1 MDLYSLINENKV
13 KAFKEDGL
21 DEIPAG
27 DVDNPDAM
35 NTDMGSYD
43 DSGGGNDMGYDDNSY
58 DDGSSDYD
66 DSSQDPATKLP
77 FEDVDDSEIALVSD
91 LRENFAKLYET
102 QFNVYNKLKSENLE
116 STEFSKEFEFIID
129 NYKRT
134 LNLLYRYID
143 TKYANEATT
152 TKIMTF
158 LDFKEQFT
166 NYADRC
172 NKLFAKIN
180 HKYNDENLFSV

>member
-1 MDLYSLINENKV
+1 MDLYSLINNEKV

-27 DVDNPDAM
+27 DVDNPDMM
-35 NTDMGSYD
+35 NDDTSSDSYSDDGGYNDNYDNNYD
-43 DSGGGNDMGYDDNSY
+43 DSGYSDDQEYDT
-58 DDGSSDYD
+58 SDP
-66 DSSQDPATKLP
+66 QKKLP

-91 LRENFAKLYET
+91 LRENFSKLYDT

-116 STEFSKEFEFIID
+116 STEFSKDFEFIID

-134 LNLLYRYID
+134 LNLMYKYID

-152 TKIMTF
+152 TRIMTF

-180 HKYNDENLFSV
+180 HKYKDEELF

>member
-43 DSGGGNDMGYDDNSY
+43 DSSGGGNDMGYDDNSY
-58 DDGSSDYD
+58 DDGSSN
-66 DSSQDPATKLP
+66 

-180 HKYNDENLFSV
+180 HKYKDENLFSV

>member
-1 MDLYSLINENKV
+1 MDLYTLINNDNL

-21 DEIPAG
+21 DEIPVG
-27 DVDNPDAM
+27 DVNNPDAM
-35 NTDMGSYD
+35 NEDT
-43 DSGGGNDMGYDDNSY
+43 GGNDDFNDNSGYEDSYADDGSYNDQGYDDNS
-58 DDGSSDYD
+58 
-66 DSSQDPATKLP
+66 DPQNKLP

-91 LRENFAKLYET
+91 LRDNFAKLYET
-102 QFNVYNKLKSENLE
+102 QFTVYNKLKSENLE
-116 STEFSKEFEFIID
+116 STEFAKDFEFIID

-158 LDFKEQFT
+158 LDFKEQFI

-180 HKYNDENLFSV
+180 HKYKDDSLFSI

>member
-1 MDLYSLINENKV
+1 MDLYSLLNNDK
-13 KAFKEDGL
+13 KAFKEDGF

-27 DVDNPDAM
+27 DVNNPDTM
-35 NTDMGSYD
+35 ME
-43 DSGGGNDMGYDDNSY
+43 DSGGGGNMDSGGFDDNYSDEGYSDDDSY
-58 DDGSSDYD
+58 NDGS
-66 DSSQDPATKLP
+66 DPQNRLP

-91 LRENFAKLYET
+91 LRDNFAKLYDT

-116 STEFSKEFEFIID
+116 STEFAKDFEFIID

-180 HKYNDENLFSV
+180 HKYKDDNLFSV

>member
-1 MDLYSLINENKV
+1 MDLYSLINENKEV

-21 DEIPAG
+21 DEIPVG
-27 DVDNPDAM
+27 DVNNPEAM
-35 NTDMGSYD
+35 NSDSGDGGFDDGGYD
-43 DSGGGNDMGYDDNSY
+43 DSYS
-58 DDGSSDYD
+58 D
-66 DSSQDPATKLP
+66 DSYGGDDYSDGQDPQNSLP

-91 LRENFAKLYET
+91 LRDNFAKLYET

-116 STEFSKEFEFIID
+116 STEFSKDFEFIID

-166 NYADRC
+166 SYADRC

-180 HKYNDENLFSV
+180 HKYKDENLFSV

>member
-1 MDLYSLINENKV
+1 MDLYSLINNENKV

-43 DSGGGNDMGYDDNSY
+43 DSGGGNDMG
-58 DDGSSDYD
+58 YD

-180 HKYNDENLFSV
+180 HKYKDENLFSV